1 MFTDDVDALGG
12 VCHAAAAEVVDCLL
26 RFVCCQLLK
35 ASEDVG
41 FDSHLA
47 SSLLV
52 THSSSDDNLTRSHS
66 AHHTILYGS
75 HIGVAAAP
83 CHGLVGSIIGQYG
96 SLECQGLALGEG
108 CGVFIENDTFRSN
121 FSGIAPLDC
130 YNLTKVSPRRC
141 VLIGIQCAG
150 GYMQGD

>member
-108 CGVFIENDTFRSN
+108 CGVLLRMTPSAATLAVLLPW
-121 FSGIAPLDC
+121 IATILPKC
-130 YNLTKVSPRRC
+130 HH
-141 VLIGIQCAG
+141 
-150 GYMQGD
+150 GDASL